1 MQKDKL
7 IKKIKESANDIEI
20 PASLIPENIKG
31 TLFSESGRCRRRKKY
46 YFAQCAAAV
55 VLLAVCGYVYTVI
68 RPAGNNGGWQ
78 EQTGQEQTGHV
89 ENTEGRQTQENQA
102 GSIVH
107 NDAGDYYVV
116 ADSYEQIAEVI
127 KASIRIDM
135 AEANKGLIMESGSEY
150 QEMEMQTD
158 SQNTMMQKKLSD
170 LSGAN
175 HSETNLQME
184 GVDESDIV
192 KTDGSYIYI
201 VDEELI
207 RILDIRN
214 GELKQTGVIFVKEDG
229 KSFTMKEMYVEGDR
243 LFVIAQGNE
252 TSLKVPDTDSN
263 SETAGHSESWQ
274 ETAANDMECMKDSS
288 EYFIDTY
295 TSTTLYTYNISD
307 RSQPVLLGK
316 VTQDGVYKT
325 SRKIGNL
332 VYLFT
337 NKSVNLPE
345 ETLDYAAVE
354 NWMPAVNGEKIAANS
369 VYIPQKGSSGLI
381 VSSINLV
388 KPDNTVDK
396 IMIVNDNVDIYV
408 STEALYI
415 YNTEYSAKET
425 ITQLA
430 KFSLKNGIIDA
441 KGAVSVSGRVTDT
454 FSINE
459 YQGCLRL
466 LTTSKNTVGQD
477 KSNLYLYDEKLELT
491 GVLNDIAPGESIF
504 AARYMGDMVYFVT
517 FKNTDPLFAA
527 DLSDTSNPKLL
538 GELKITG
545 FSEYLHFW
553 GTDKLLGIGYEIDE
567 KSQEREGVKLAMFDI
582 SDPLDMKVLNSYV
595 LKGSDYTA
603 AADLY
608 AGGYKTVLADSDENL
623 IGLTVVDYGNKDAE
637 TVYHLFQWSGDKFE
651 ILLSENLTGN
661 MDNQNCRG
669 LYAGDTFYVI
679 SPGRIVSFNRQDNY
693 KKLKMMEY

>member
-55 VLLAVCGYVYTVI
+55 VLLAVCGYAYTVI
-68 RPAGNNGGWQ
+68 RPAGNNGGW
-78 EQTGQEQTGHV
+78 QEQTGHV

-252 TSLKVPDTDSN
+252 T
-263 SETAGHSESWQ
+263 
-274 ETAANDMECMKDSS
+274 
-288 EYFIDTY
+288 
-295 TSTTLYTYNISD
+295 
-307 RSQPVLLGK
+307 
-316 VTQDGVYKT
+316 
-325 SRKIGNL
+325 
-332 VYLFT
+332 
-337 NKSVNLPE
+337 
-345 ETLDYAAVE
+345 
-354 NWMPAVNGEKIAANS
+354 
-369 VYIPQKGSSGLI
+369 
-381 VSSINLV
+381 
-388 KPDNTVDK
+388 
-396 IMIVNDNVDIYV
+396 
-408 STEALYI
+408 
-415 YNTEYSAKET
+415 
-425 ITQLA
+425 
-430 KFSLKNGIIDA
+430 
-441 KGAVSVSGRVTDT
+441 
-454 FSINE
+454 
-459 YQGCLRL
+459 
-466 LTTSKNTVGQD
+466 
-477 KSNLYLYDEKLELT
+477 
-491 GVLNDIAPGESIF
+491 
-504 AARYMGDMVYFVT
+504 
-517 FKNTDPLFAA
+517 
-527 DLSDTSNPKLL
+527 
-538 GELKITG
+538 
-545 FSEYLHFW
+545 
-553 GTDKLLGIGYEIDE
+553 
-567 KSQEREGVKLAMFDI
+567 
-582 SDPLDMKVLNSYV
+582 
-595 LKGSDYTA
+595 
-603 AADLY
+603 
-608 AGGYKTVLADSDENL
+608 
-623 IGLTVVDYGNKDAE
+623 
-637 TVYHLFQWSGDKFE
+637 
-651 ILLSENLTGN
+651 
-661 MDNQNCRG
+661 
-669 LYAGDTFYVI
+669 
-679 SPGRIVSFNRQDNY
+679 
-693 KKLKMMEY
+693 